1 METEKPYEAP
11 FTYESGIAQIRDKN
25 FMHVL
30 DIRGHGHLTSPNFFN
45 LSEEEAA
52 KVQDELGERIANLLN
67 MHADLK
73 KDVDA
78 LDDSL
83 FA

>member
-1 METEKPYEAP
+1 MEKEKPYEAP

-52 KVQDELGERIANLLN
+52 KVQDELGNTIVELMNR
-67 MHADLK
+67 HACEFQRLEDYT
-73 KDVDA
+73 
-78 LDDSL
+78 
-83 FA
+83 